1 MHTRELNSQA
11 FGVKNITEPR
21 KPLNQTDILPK
32 GFLIVLNLKIFVP
45 DMTPEPRFHPVGNNQ
60 SVARPVSKPGVKR
73 SKCL

>member
-21 KPLNQTDILPK
+21 KPLNQTDILSK

-45 DMTPEPRFHPVGNNQ
+45 DMTPEPF
-60 SVARPVSKPGVKR
+60 
-73 SKCL
+73 

>member
-1 MHTRELNSQA
+1 MRTRELNSQA

-45 DMTPEPRFHPVGNNQ
+45 DMTPEPRFSLGLTPRNG
-60 SVARPVSKPGVKR
+60 KE
-73 SKCL
+73 

>member
-45 DMTPEPRFHPVGNNQ
+45 DMTPEPYTALVR
-60 SVARPVSKPGVKR
+60 
-73 SKCL
+73 CLERKNFLLSTKESPYKY